1 MSVHKSLSFYTM
13 MQYPPFK
20 KAVEQEDKETFEKII
35 FEAGIDTAQPYQ
47 VVSCEHRPVADK
59 PFIFNGPRVEGS
71 ERTDLKYLSSGIA
84 SKEAHIDAIQDPTL
98 RATLMSM
105 GREGASDRTWADDN
119 VARKV
124 VQREKSKGV

>member
-1 MSVHKSLSFYTM
+1 MVPKSLSFFTM

-20 KAVEQEDKETFEKII
+20 QAVEQEDKEAFEKII

-98 RATLMSM
+98 RSDLMMMSQESNNTAAVINILKDYS
-105 GREGASDRTWADDN
+105 GGKR
-119 VARKV
+119 
-124 VQREKSKGV
+124 